1 MRNARTLEA
10 RGAAVVVADA
20 DCVVT
25 RLDPLLRG
33 LLTDGDRLATMG
45 HAAHDLARSDAAQ
58 RLADFVEECAR
69 G

>member
-1 MRNARTLEA
+1 MHNARTLEA
-10 RGAAVVVADA
+10 HGAAVVVADA
-20 DCVVT
+20 ECDAA

-33 LLTDGDRLATMG
+33 LLADGDRLDAMSR
-45 HAAHDLARSDAAQ
+45 AARDLARPDAAQ